1 MMLWQSGMETHG
13 KLVSHFSLSGGKGY
27 LFVILQPF
35 FFFFF
40 LRAAVA
46 VIGLQILATFPNI
59 SQTLV
64 AKVNKVLS
72 TIVRRLAQLTVWQ
85 TYSEKL
91 VRVEG
96 YFFTTDE
103 GLSLCHSKC
112 HIYILYTGVCFYYF
126 LLLLFLATGV

>member
-1 MMLWQSGMETHG
+1 MHHSNILMTLKTYYDVMAVWHG
-13 KLVSHFSLSGGKGY
+13 DSRQVSESLSGGKGY

-85 TYSEKL
+85 TCSEKL
-91 VRVEG
+91 VRVER

-103 GLSLCHSKC
+103 GLSL
-112 HIYILYTGVCFYYF
+112 LP
-126 LLLLFLATGV
+126 